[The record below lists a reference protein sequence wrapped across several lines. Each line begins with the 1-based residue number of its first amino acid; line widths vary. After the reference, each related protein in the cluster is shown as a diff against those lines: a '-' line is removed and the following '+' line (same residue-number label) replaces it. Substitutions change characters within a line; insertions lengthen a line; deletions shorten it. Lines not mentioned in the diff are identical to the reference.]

1 MSAEEDFIF
10 LYTFYF
16 NNGEIKQ
23 FKIIID
29 GETLL
34 EKSPLAGENPDWARM
49 DWFKCPICPIESGE
63 TTYCP
68 LALRVNKVIKFFSDF
83 PSFEKAKISV
93 ETAERGSYKYTSVQ
107 TGISSMMG
115 LFMASSGCPI
125 IGQLK
130 SLVRFH
136 LPFASLAETEY
147 KVLAMYILAQFFRA
161 KENKKIDWKL
171 VKLRK
176 IYNDIEQVNRHVVS
190 KLAEIEMRDSSRNAV
205 IALNSYAQYITM
217 ELDDESWL
225 ERMREY
231 VKDWID
237 L

>member
-1 MSAEEDFIF
+1 MSAAEDFTF
-10 LYTFYF
+10 LYTFFF

-29 GETLL
+29 GENLL
-34 EKSPLAGENPDWARM
+34 EKSPLDVVKPDWAKM
-49 DWFKCPICPIESGE
+49 DWFKCPNCPLEEGE

-68 LALRVNKVIKFFSDF
+68 LALRLNKIINFFSDF

-115 LFMASSGCPI
+115 LFMASSGCPV
-125 IGQLK
+125 IGKLK

-161 KENKKIDWKL
+161 RENKKIDWKL
-171 VKLRK
+171 LKLRK
-176 IYNDIEQVNRHVVS
+176 IYYDIELVNRHVVS

-205 IALNSYAQYITM
+205 IALNSYAQFITM

-231 VKDWID
+231 VKDWIE

>member
-1 MSAEEDFIF
+1 MSAAKDFVF

-29 GETLL
+29 SETLL
-34 EKSPLAGENPDWARM
+34 EKSLVSLERPEWAKM
-49 DWFKCPICPIESGE
+49 DWFACPNCPLKKEE

-68 LALRVNKVIKFFSDF
+68 LALRVNEVIKFFSDF
-83 PSFEKAKISV
+83 PSFEKARISV
-93 ETAERGSYKYTSVQ
+93 ETEERGSYKYTSVQ

-136 LPFASLAETEY
+136 LPFASLAETEF
-147 KVLAMYILAQFFRA
+147 KVLTMYILAQFFRA
-161 KENKKIDWKL
+161 KENKNIDWKL
-171 VKLRK
+171 IKLRK
-176 IYNDIEQVNRHVVS
+176 IYADIEDVNRHVVS

-217 ELDDESWL
+217 ELEDESWL
-225 ERMREY
+225 DRMREY